1 MNELIKVEI
10 EMDQHGFGNWQWF
23 VKRVPNEVRNEVNEH
38 QAVREYFKPYGYE
51 VRGVK
56 FL

>member
-1 MNELIKVEI
+1 MIKVEI
-10 EMDQHGFGNWQWF
+10 EMDQHGTKNWQWF
-23 VKRVPNEVRNEVNEH
+23 VKRVPLTIITKINDY
-38 QAVREYFKPYGYE
+38 QAIRDYFKPYGYD